1 MSKKKVEEL
10 LIAGGEDVKVRLR
23 YDALKTKEE
32 FVAQAKIDG
41 FAFSLEDL
49 DAVLRESGDSFDLV
63 GNPTKRMI
71 WWS

>member
-1 MSKKKVEEL
+1 MSKKMVEEL
-10 LIAGGEDVKVRLR
+10 LIAGGGEVKIRLK
-23 YDALKTKEE
+23 YDAIKTKEE
-32 FVAQAKIDG
+32 FIAQAKIDG
-41 FAFSLEDL
+41 YEFSIEEL

>member
-10 LIAGGEDVKVRLR
+10 LIAGGEDVKIRLR

-41 FAFSLEDL
+41 FEFSIEDL

>member
-1 MSKKKVEEL
+1 MSKKNVEEL
-10 LIAGGEDVKVRLR
+10 LIAGGKDVKMRLK
-23 YDALKTKEE
+23 YDAIKTKEE
-32 FVAQAKIDG
+32 FVEEAKKEGYD
-41 FAFSLEDL
+41 FSVEEL